1 MSTEAHVPTIGT
13 RVEAGVA
20 WLVID
25 QPARL
30 NAMRLEM
37 WIGLAEA
44 VARAEADPAVR
55 AIALTGAGER
65 AFCAGADI
73 SEFAEKRSTPADV
86 VAYDRA
92 VERACAALGGA
103 GKPTIAV
110 ISGICFG
117 GGMELAMYCDLRIA
131 SAASSFRIPAA
142 RLGLGYG
149 FGGVEL
155 MARKLGIGPVA
166 DLLISARVI
175 DGAEALRL
183 GIVNALFAP
192 ERFHD
197 EAAAYLAGIA
207 ANAPLTLRAIKRALI
222 ELTRPEMWRD
232 VGAVNALVAACFA
245 SQDYRE
251 GQAAFRERRE
261 PVFTGR

>member
-1 MSTEAHVPTIGT
+1 MNTDTQVPQIVY
-13 RVEAGVA
+13 RVENGVA

-25 QPARL
+25 QPAKM

-44 VARAEADPAVR
+44 LAQADADPAVC

-65 AFCAGADI
+65 SFCAGADI
-73 SEFAEKRSTPADV
+73 SQFGEKRSTPADV
-86 VAYDRA
+86 LYYDHA

-103 GKPTIAV
+103 QKPTIAV

-131 SAASSFRIPAA
+131 SSTSRFRIPAA

-149 FGGVEL
+149 YGSIEL
-155 MARKLGIGPVA
+155 MARKIGIGPVA
-166 DLLISARVI
+166 DLLISARI
-175 DGAEALRL
+175 IEGAAALRM
-183 GIVNALFAP
+183 GIVNALFDA
-192 ERFHD
+192 ETFRV
-197 EAAAYLAGIA
+197 EAQSYLAMIGK
-207 ANAPLTLRAIKRALI
+207 NAPLTLKAIKRALI
-222 ELTRPEMWRD
+222 ELTRPEAARD
-232 VGAVNALVAACFA
+232 IGAVDELVAACFA

-251 GQAAFRERRE
+251 GQLAFREKRD
-261 PVFTGR
+261 PVFTGC